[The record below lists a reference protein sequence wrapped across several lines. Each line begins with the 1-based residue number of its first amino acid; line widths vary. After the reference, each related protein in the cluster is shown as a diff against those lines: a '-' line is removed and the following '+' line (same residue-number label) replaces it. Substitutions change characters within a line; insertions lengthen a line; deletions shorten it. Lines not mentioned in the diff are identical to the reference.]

1 MKGQS
6 ESLRSVSN
14 YIYTQETLETLT
26 ACSILGNIAHTLL
39 PALLMFYKKTQSE
52 K

>member
-1 MKGQS
+1 MKGQ
-6 ESLRSVSN
+6 SVSN

-39 PALLMFYKKTQSE
+39 PALMLYKKTQSE